1 MSGRRIYV
9 DCYSPYYRAAL
20 TEMGKLT
27 ELIFQD
33 KENKACNGDIYI
45 GRVEKILPSKFAFI
59 NIGEEEPVFLQL
71 NDKAEIENTKGI
83 KQGQEILIQ
92 ITKEAFDEK
101 RAAATTNISR
111 AGRYCVVV
119 KDRGKTG
126 VSKKIT
132 DSDLRERLKN
142 IADENTKEEYSV
154 VIRTGAKDTDENTI
168 KEEIISLTKE
178 LVEIEERGRYT
189 KAPAVIYKEVNPLNR
204 VLRDLA
210 DDECIIVVNDKKE
223 FESLDVNWKNVELY
237 EGDIPLFIN
246 YGIENQIEKL
256 FHRKIWLDSGCY
268 IVIDETEAMNVIDV
282 NSGKSVKVKDSFK
295 INKEAAVEIAR
306 QIRLRNLNGM
316 IIIDFIN
323 MRDKKSCEELYK
335 ILKRELLKDRISTHI
350 VGMTELGLMQIT
362 REKKRKALSRYIY
375 HKCSMCDGLG
385 RVKDI
390 SYIADSINN
399 EIINIVSSTVYNH
412 IKLYSNLKIIESLE
426 KRKKL
431 IEERYNCKIELNTI
445 VTSRFDYYEIEK
457 SVLKQD

>member
-20 TEMGKLT
+20 TENGKLT
-27 ELIFQD
+27 ELVFQD
-33 KENKACNGDIYI
+33 KEEKACTGDIYT
-45 GRVEKILPSKFAFI
+45 GRVDKILPSKFAFI
-59 NIGEEEPVFLQL
+59 NIGEDEPVFLQL
-71 NDKAEIENTKGI
+71 NDSAEIENTKGI

-92 ITKEAFDEK
+92 ITREAVDEK

-111 AGRYCVVV
+111 AGKYCVVV
-119 KDRGKTG
+119 KDKGKTG
-126 VSKKIT
+126 ISKKIT

-142 IADENTKEEYSV
+142 IADENTKEDYSV
-154 VIRTGAKDTDENTI
+154 VIRTGAKDACENDI
-168 KEEIISLTKE
+168 KEEIISLTRE
-178 LVEIEERGRYT
+178 LEEIEMKGKYT
-189 KAPAVIYKEVNPLNR
+189 KAPAIIYKEVSPLNR
-204 VLRDLA
+204 IIRDIA
-210 DDECIIVVNDKKE
+210 DDECVIVVNNGKQSETLDVKKE
-223 FESLDVNWKNVELY
+223 NVEIY
-237 EGDIPLFIN
+237 EGDIPIFIN

-256 FHRKIWLDSGCY
+256 FHRKIWLDSGGY

-282 NSGKSVKVKDSFK
+282 NSGKSVKVKDILK
-295 INKEAAVEIAR
+295 INKEAAVEAAR

-323 MRDKKSCEELYK
+323 MKGKESYNELYRV
-335 ILKRELLKDRISTHI
+335 LKNELLKDRVSTHI

-362 REKKRKALSRYIY
+362 REKKRKPLSRYIY

-399 EIINIVSSTVYNH
+399 DIINIVSSTIYNN
-412 IKLYSNLKIIESLE
+412 IKLYSNAKVIESLE
-426 KRKKL
+426 KGKKL
-431 IEERYNCKIELNTI
+431 IEEKYKCKIELNTI

-457 SVLKQD
+457 TVLK

>member
-20 TEMGKLT
+20 TEKGKLT

-45 GRVEKILPSKFAFI
+45 GRVDKILPSKFAFI
-59 NIGEEEPVFLQL
+59 NIGENEPVFLQL

-92 ITKEAFDEK
+92 ITREAFDEK

-111 AGRYCVVV
+111 AGKYCVIV

-126 VSKKIT
+126 ISKKIT
-132 DSDLRERLKN
+132 DNDLRERLKK
-142 IADENTKEEYSV
+142 IADENTKEEYSA
-154 VIRTGAKDTDENTI
+154 VIRTGAKDAGEKEI
-168 KEEIISLTKE
+168 KDEIISLTKE
-178 LVEIEERGRYT
+178 LEEIENKGRYT
-189 KAPAVIYKEVNPLNR
+189 KAPAVIYKEVNPLNKA
-204 VLRDLA
+204 VRDLA
-210 DDECIIVVNDKKE
+210 DDECVIVINDKEE
-223 FESLDVNWKNVELY
+223 FENLDVSWKNVELY
-237 EGDIPLFIN
+237 EGNIPLFIN
-246 YGIENQIEKL
+246 YGIEKQIEKL
-256 FHRKIWLDSGCY
+256 FHRKIWLDCGGF

-282 NSGKSVKVKDSFK
+282 NSGKSIKVKDSLK
-295 INKEAAVEIAR
+295 INKEAAVEAAR

-323 MRDKKSCEELYK
+323 MKSKESYNELYRT
-335 ILKRELLKDRISTHI
+335 LKSELLKDRISTHI

-362 REKKRKALSRYIY
+362 REKKRKPLSRYIY
-375 HKCSMCDGLG
+375 HKCPMCDGLG

-399 EIINIVSSTVYNH
+399 EIISIVSSTVYDH
-412 IKLYSNLKIIESLE
+412 IKLYSNAKVIESVE
-426 KRKKL
+426 KSKKL
-431 IEERYNCKIELNTI
+431 IEERYKCKIELNTI

-457 SVLKQD
+457 GVLK